1 MTKTEEKLKK
11 KNNKKKKEAIIVKT
25 ILHLYLVHLLK
36 NKTVFSECARPYSP
50 DYGIFMQSTE
60 RAVQH

>member
-1 MTKTEEKLKK
+1 MSKTKEKL
-11 KNNKKKKEAIIVKT
+11 KKKKEAIIVKT

-36 NKTVFSECARPYSP
+36 NNTVFSEWASPYSP

-60 RAVQH
+60 RLVQH

>member
-1 MTKTEEKLKK
+1 M
-11 KNNKKKKEAIIVKT
+11 VKT

-60 RAVQH
+60 RTVQH